1 MVKFLN
7 LPNVRG
13 YMEKNETVIY
23 VRLESGPWL
32 KHKAFNSDLKGLVGA
47 MMLATD
53 VLAGKF
59 YPECIVGD
67 LDLEELENKAKR
79 SLKRLSDR

>member
-1 MVKFLN
+1 MIKFLN

-13 YMEKNETVIY
+13 YMAKNETVMYIK
-23 VRLESGPWL
+23 VESGQWL
-32 KHKAFNSDLKGLVGA
+32 KHKAFNADLKGLVGA

-59 YPECIVGD
+59 YPECIVNES
-67 LDLEELENKAKR
+67 DLEAIEKTVL
-79 SLKRLSDR
+79 RLSDR